1 MIASALM
8 NPFLF
13 SADDSSPWDANP
25 TKMRWFPKKRGW
37 KWPED
42 YRSFMGWVFA
52 LTSLMSLWI
61 ITREILHPRP
71 RTLLQNI
78 LVGPMFYSAMAVMA
92 GIALWAIWKE
102 KSWAR
107 WWAVAASTLYFL
119 EFLRQ
124 FIIPVRPAWDHHLSS
139 LLIAVCGVVAFLAHD
154 KPVDFSQSGLSGS
167 C

>member
-1 MIASALM
+1 M

-25 TKMRWFPKKRGW
+25 TKMRWFPRSRLQDW

-42 YRSFMGWVFA
+42 YRSAMGWVFA
-52 LTSLMSLWI
+52 LTILGGLGI
-61 ITREILHPRP
+61 IAHDILHPRSL
-71 RTLLQNI
+71 TLLQNI
-78 LVGPMFYSAMAVMA
+78 LVGPMFYSAMTVMA
-92 GIALWAIWKE
+92 GIALWAIWKD

-124 FIIPVRPAWDHHLSS
+124 FIIPVRPVWDHHLSS
-139 LLIAVCGVVAFLAHD
+139 LIVGVCGVVAFSSHAER
-154 KPVDFSQSGLSGS
+154 VDLSQSNLSRS
-167 C
+167 